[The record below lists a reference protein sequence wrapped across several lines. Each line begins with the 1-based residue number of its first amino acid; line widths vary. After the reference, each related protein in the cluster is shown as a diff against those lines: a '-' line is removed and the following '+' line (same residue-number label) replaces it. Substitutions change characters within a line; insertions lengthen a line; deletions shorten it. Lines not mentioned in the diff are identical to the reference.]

1 MTASSFQGS
10 VTALLLYDVSDAI
23 SLTDLKAL
31 IGGRQLTPA
40 FKPSTPPF
48 VRFEKPPVIESLG
61 PVQLEASEQ
70 FECTMQYYDYGVVSV
85 LLQRPFCGGWT
96 DLQQLSAR
104 WMSSAVFEEV
114 ASRLVRQRLA
124 SLVTAL
130 RNPYASWGTEDYYV
144 FQLFPYKDLNAGNV
158 VSLYGREISQIIS
171 GETEPLS
178 PDEAKEALEACAS
191 YYAND
196 LTVAGWNAA
205 FIYDTESGA
214 VATIHLLEYANSQ
227 LLQFRHYDD
236 LLTRELDDV
245 YSFLEARRGRIARW
259 RMRPRANRL
268 QTVVLDVT
276 QLTEHTNN
284 ALKFVGDVYSA
295 RLYKL
300 CASKI
305 GVVEY
310 QELVR
315 EKLRTAGELYSFMI
329 DQFQESRGF
338 LLEVA
343 VVIILLIELAFL
355 FRGR

>member
-1 MTASSFQGS
+1 MTSSSFQGK
-10 VTALLLYDVSDAI
+10 VTALILYDVSDAI
-23 SLTDLKAL
+23 SLTDLAPL
-31 IGGRQLTPA
+31 IGGRQLIPA
-40 FKPSTPPF
+40 FKPTTPPF
-48 VRFEKPPVIESLG
+48 VRFETPPVIESLG
-61 PVQLEASEQ
+61 PVQLEAAEQ

-85 LLQRPFCGGWT
+85 LLQRPFLGGWS
-96 DLQQLSAR
+96 DMQQLSAR
-104 WMSSAVFEEV
+104 WMASAVFEEL
-114 ASRLVRQRLA
+114 ASRLVKKRLA
-124 SLVTAL
+124 SLQTAL
-130 RNPYASWGTEDYYV
+130 RHPYPQWGSEDYYV
-144 FQLFPYKDLNAGNV
+144 FQLFPYKDLNAGTLI
-158 VSLYGREISQIIS
+158 SLYGREISQIIS

-178 PDEAKEALEACAS
+178 ADEATEALEACAS
-191 YYAND
+191 YYASD
-196 LTVAGWNAA
+196 LTVVGWNAA
-205 FIYDTESGA
+205 FLYDTESAA

-236 LLTRELDDV
+236 LLTRELNDV
-245 YSFLEARRGRIARW
+245 YSSLEARRGRIARW
-259 RMRPRANRL
+259 RMRPAANRL

-284 ALKFVGDVYSA
+284 ALKFVGDIFSA

-343 VVIILLIELAFL
+343 VVIILLIELAFF
-355 FRGR
+355 FRR